1 MAMTE
6 ITQIDENN
14 VMSTEIVPVDPLP
27 NSESTNLNEVSRDE
41 SAKEFW
47 QSFQAK
53 TTDFFTNIT
62 QNTAAFLKSNQQLLS
77 TLGFILLALL
87 GIKIVFAIMNVIDEI
102 PFVTPILK
110 LIGLVYVV
118 RFVWRYLIREQ
129 DRQELIQTLNRTK
142 AEVLGSQN

>member
-1 MAMTE
+1 MTE
-6 ITQIDENN
+6 ITQFNEDGAI
-14 VMSTEIVPVDPLP
+14 STEIVSANTLLD
-27 NSESTNLNEVSRDE
+27 SESANINEMSAGE
-41 SAKEFW
+41 SAEQFW

-53 TTDFFTNIT
+53 TTAFFNNIT
-62 QNTAAFLKSNQQLLS
+62 KNTAAFLKSNQQLLS

-87 GIKIVFAIMNVIDEI
+87 GFKVVFAIMGVIEEI
-102 PFVTPILK
+102 PFVTPLLK

-142 AEVLGSQN
+142 VEVLGG